1 MIKGVGFLKG
11 NSEILSNENVK
22 DFFFSL
28 FLYYEIST
36 IKIVRRDINIE
47 TLARQKLA
55 TAVTGFT

>member
-11 NSEILSNENVK
+11 IQKFFRMKTSK
-22 DFFFSL
+22 TFFSL
-28 FLYYEIST
+28 FLYHEIST

>member
-11 NSEILSNENVK
+11 IQK
-22 DFFFSL
+22 FFRMTFFSL
-28 FLYYEIST
+28 FLYHEIST

>member
-1 MIKGVGFLKG
+1 MIKGVRLLKG
-11 NSEILSNENVK
+11 NSEILSNEIVK

-28 FLYYEIST
+28 FLYHEIST

>member
-22 DFFFSL
+22 DFFSL
-28 FLYYEIST
+28 FLYHEIST